1 MILTL
6 AGRHGVFGDQTTQLL
21 NMIAKKGPLSPQQL
35 GMGGAAP
42 PPEMLANP
50 EVAKALANP
59 DVVRAFSNPD
69 VVKAFALGSPTK
81 RSGAPPTS
89 SAAAGQ
95 MQHVPAVSGA
105 SVPPELSKLPPGF
118 SIFPVVPAAMAAGQ
132 EKGGHQEQGGG
143 GAQGYYQP
151 GNPQPAHPAHLKPG
165 EIATIPMT
173 WAGWPM
179 QSVNIRSPAKLEPG
193 DTKHWEPSS
202 YFRTTFS

>member
-1 MILTL
+1 
-6 AGRHGVFGDQTTQLL
+6 
-21 NMIAKKGPLSPQQL
+21 MIAKKGPLSPQQL
-35 GMGGAAP
+35 GMCGP
-42 PPEMLANP
+42 SPPENMLANP

-69 VVKAFALGSPTK
+69 VVKAFALGGSPAK
-81 RSGAPPTS
+81 RAPVPPTT
-89 SAAAGQ
+89 SAGGQ
-95 MQHVPAVSGA
+95 MQQHVPVSSSAA

-118 SIFPVVPAAMAAGQ
+118 SIFPVVPAAMTAGQ
-132 EKGGHQEQGGG
+132 EKGHQEQ
-143 GAQGYYQP
+143 ATQVVAAVPAGYYQA
-151 GNPQPAHPAHLKPG
+151 NPQAHPAHLKPG

-193 DTKHWEPSS
+193 DTKHWEPT